1 MGLSTYQ
8 KVTSALRQLAYG
20 VSADATDEYLKIGES
35 TALQSLREFCSAII
49 NIYGEE
55 FLRPPSKDELETITK
70 EYEMRGFP
78 GCKGSIDGMHWAW
91 DKCPT
96 AWQGNYQ
103 GKEKSPSLVLK
114 AVASQSC
121 RIWHAFFGSPGSLND
136 INILNASPLF
146 DQFLSG
152 MYTFLCIYF
161 TSILE
166 TFYELTYAFLG
177 TEDHELHFNVNGH
190 QYKHGYYLADGIYPS
205 WPVLVKSIRHPG
217 DDATAFF
224 AKRQEATRKDIERT
238 FEILQARWSRV

>member
-8 KVTSALRQLAYG
+8 KVTSALQQLAYG
-20 VSADATDEYLKIGES
+20 VSADAIDEYLKIGES

-78 GCKGSIDGMHWAW
+78 GCKGSIDGIHWAW

-103 GKEKSPSLVLK
+103 GKEKSPSLVLE

-166 TFYELTYAFLG
+166 TFYELIYAFLG